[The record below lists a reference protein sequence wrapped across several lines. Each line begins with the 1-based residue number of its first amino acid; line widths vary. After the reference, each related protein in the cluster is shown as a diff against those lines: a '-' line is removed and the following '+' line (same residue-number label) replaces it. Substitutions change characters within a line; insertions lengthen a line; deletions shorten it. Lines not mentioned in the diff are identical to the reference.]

1 VRLNKLIMSN
11 IGPYVGLAILDFSSL
26 GEVFLVCGK
35 TGSGKTTIFDA
46 VAYALYGLA
55 SGARDVSSHFAGAA
69 DDVFVELDFSVG
81 KSRWKVQ
88 RKPAR
93 QAIKKRG
100 LGTTDRPS
108 EVALWQREGAA
119 WVPSGDRIG
128 DVDTV
133 IARIIGLS
141 ADEFTKIVLLPQG
154 EFQRFLEMKTGE
166 RTEILEK
173 LFPVAIHAAVSD
185 LARLKARDADLMARD
200 LDGRVRAIESGVGD
214 NPEARLQ
221 AAGDKLASVR
231 LAEKAANAKLDAA
244 KAADQAAGIGA
255 RVFAELDAALADM
268 DGLLSSANEA
278 ASANARLTRAE
289 AAVGASAAVEAARQA
304 RAEMLESERALVEAA
319 SAVAASDAKAAFI
332 TEQETR
338 LAALQEELAEMDHD
352 SGLLSARLAAWERF
366 SSATARLAEA
376 RERETEA
383 AEARKQAGKELS
395 SHIEALTLLEAQA
408 VDAKALEADRA
419 AAITALSGARD
430 AVRLAEEAAK
440 LASELALMREKLAA
454 LERAS
459 VAAQSRRVVALAE
472 LEAAENALEL
482 ARDATAASRLSARLV
497 PGEPCPVCGS
507 TEHGSHGLAGQE
519 LSIKF
524 NAAEERLRLARQE
537 ISEAEKEASSAKTRY
552 EESGNALAERTRLW
566 SSFENAPGLVDATQA
581 LQTAK
586 ERQQVLDQT
595 IAMEAGRVE
604 RVTQLRKVIDSLRGN
619 LESAVSREALE
630 GGAVSAAEA
639 AVLESG
645 SGSGGADPAPLVAE
659 LEQKRSA
666 AMLQKSNLESAINAW
681 HMERNAALARSVEAA
696 ARKNRA
702 VISAAQARG
711 IAEKAL
717 ADAGF
722 DDEEQWAAASLPPDQ
737 LAQIRTAVHARTTA
751 EAGAEARLSAAKR
764 AADGVNRPDMPAIA
778 AALAAAVSDSSAAR
792 LSADDAAKE
801 ERELAAAVATLAGL
815 RAERAAL
822 RSRGDRLVAMAK
834 LLNGDTEGRRLSF
847 KNFALGS
854 YFTMVVEQASVRLRE
869 MSDGRYD
876 MRVAEA
882 KAAGRGRIGLD
893 LEVLDAF
900 TGLARPASSL
910 SGGEKFLASISLA
923 LGLSDVIVARS
934 GGLALDSIFIDEGFG
949 SLDEETL
956 DRAMVALDRVR
967 GDRVIGIV
975 SHVAELRSRV
985 PVLVEV
991 IKTNTGSTIRVSS

>member
-1 VRLNKLIMSN
+1 MKLNKLAMSN
-11 IGPYVGLAILDFSSL
+11 IGPYVGLATLDFSAL

-55 SGARDVSSHFAGAA
+55 SGTREVTSHFAGAT
-69 DDVFVELDFSVG
+69 DDVFVELDFSAG

-93 QAIKKRG
+93 QAVKKRG
-100 LGTTDRPS
+100 SGTTDRPS

-119 WVPSGDRIG
+119 WVPYSDRIG
-128 DVDTV
+128 DVDAA

-141 ADEFTKIVLLPQG
+141 ADEFIKIVLLPQG

-185 LARLKARDADLMARD
+185 LARQKSRDADLMARE
-200 LDGRVRAIESGVGD
+200 LDGRVRAIESEVGD

-221 AAGDKLASVR
+221 VAGER
-231 LAEKAANAKLDAA
+231 LESARLLEKAAIAKLDAA
-244 KAADQAAGIGA
+244 KAADQAAVIGA
-255 RVFAELDAALADM
+255 KVFAELDVASAGM
-268 DGLLSSANEA
+268 DDLLSSANEA
-278 ASANARLTRAE
+278 ASASARLARAE
-289 AAVGASAAVEAARQA
+289 AAVGASAALEAARQT
-304 RAEMLESERALVEAA
+304 RSEMLEAERNLAEAA
-319 SAVAASDAKAAFI
+319 GTVSASDAGAALV

-338 LAALQEELAEMDHD
+338 LAALNAQLMEMDHEG
-352 SGLLSARLAAWERF
+352 GLLSARLAAWERL
-366 SSATARLAEA
+366 SVANIRLSDAQKRLA
-376 RERETEA
+376 EA
-383 AEARKQAGKELS
+383 AEAREQAEKEIS

-408 VDAKALEADRA
+408 VDTRALEADRA
-419 AAITALSGARD
+419 AAIAALSDARD

-440 LASELALMREKLAA
+440 LASELSLMRERLAL

-459 VAAQSRRVVALAE
+459 LAAQSRRVVALAE
-472 LEAAENALEL
+472 LEAAQNALEHV
-482 ARDATAASRLSARLV
+482 RDAAAASRLAARLI

-507 TEHGSHGLAGQE
+507 TEHGSHSLPGQE
-519 LSIKF
+519 FSIAF
-524 NAAEERLRLARQE
+524 TAAEERLALARE
-537 ISEAEKEASSAKTRY
+537 EATEAEKEASSAKTRH
-552 EESGNALAERTRLW
+552 EESGNALAERTGLW
-566 SSFENAPGLVDATQA
+566 SGFENAPGLVDATIA
-581 LQTAK
+581 LETAK
-586 ERQQVLDQT
+586 ERQQALEQT
-595 IAMEAGRVE
+595 IAAEAGRLE
-604 RVTQLRKVIDSLRGN
+604 RVTQLRKVIDKLREN
-619 LESAVSREALE
+619 LESAVSREAQE
-630 GGAVSAAEA
+630 GGTVSAAEA

-659 LEQKRSA
+659 LEKKRTM
-666 AMLQKSNLESAINAW
+666 AMLQKGKLESAINAW
-681 HMERNAALARSVEAA
+681 HTERNAALARSAEAV

-702 VISAAQARG
+702 GLSEAQARG

-722 DDEEQWAAASLPPDQ
+722 GDEEQWAAASLPSEQ
-737 LAQIRTAVHARTTA
+737 LAQTRKAVHARAAA
-751 EAGAEARLSAAKR
+751 EASAESRLAAARR
-764 AADGVNRPDMPAIA
+764 AADGLDRPDTPAIA
-778 AALAAAVSDSSAAR
+778 VALAVAVSDCSAAR
-792 LSADDAAKE
+792 LSVDEAAKE
-801 ERELAAAVATLAGL
+801 ERELADAVAALAGL

-822 RSRGDRLVAMAK
+822 RIRGDRLVAMAK

-854 YFTMVVEQASVRLRE
+854 YFAMVVEQASVRLRE

-876 MRVAEA
+876 MRVAEG
-882 KAAGRGRIGLD
+882 KATGRGRVGLD

-900 TGLARPASSL
+900 TGFARPASSL

-934 GGLALDSIFIDEGFG
+934 GGVALDSIFIDEGFG

-956 DRAMVALDRVR
+956 DRAMIALDRVR

-991 IKTNTGSTIRVSS
+991 IKTNTGSTIRVTS